1 MIVSLIL
8 ALAVAIPAQPPKTL
22 EPTPL
27 EAFVAEPGARLKWT
41 KFAGRL
47 DGRVASAIVTAIVV
61 EAPTEPK
68 IMRGV
73 RVELRHE
80 GLRGDRNLIMV
91 EWAVLCGR
99 DNAALYIEE
108 SRLPEVRAAVLDG
121 AASIHRG
128 HGAGIVR
135 FGTNGVWSGMLI
147 GGYTFNDKQ
156 PADVVAMLDAASAL
170 LKDAPR

>member
-22 EPTPL
+22 EP
-27 EAFVAEPGARLKWT
+27 
-41 KFAGRL
+41 
-47 DGRVASAIVTAIVV
+47 
-61 EAPTEPK
+61 
-68 IMRGV
+68 
-73 RVELRHE
+73 
-80 GLRGDRNLIMV
+80 
-91 EWAVLCGR
+91 
-99 DNAALYIEE
+99 
-108 SRLPEVRAAVLDG
+108 DG